1 MIWKTAPCT
10 AGTGRF
16 LRRGIPFPR
25 AKPLPCNFRLCRKAA
40 RVKIGE
46 GGWRRSIRRTL
57 RFRQRRGC
65 HAQIEHLG
73 HGTRRG
79 RYPRPP
85 ACQKPQDGAR
95 RAGALPRVHHPRVRM
110 AGAGG
115 FLRRGKAVP
124 LLPPPGNPHGFQ
136 RGLVGWPWQGAGTPS
151 ARLPKTSWI
160 PQAGRWR
167 IGRRESL
174 QATGT
179 GLQQMALAWAL
190 AAGCKCSW
198 RRKRKLPP
206 GPSLS
211 GEAILRLRA
220 LSAQKLPPQATR
232 WQFFA
237 TALPF
242 GIGETGA
249 GSGAQNHGS
258 ISGMRG
264 KASKRPMP

>member
-1 MIWKTAPCT
+1 MIWKTASRT

-16 LRRGIPFPR
+16 LRRGSPFPK

-124 LLPPPGNPHGFQ
+124 LLPPPGNPH
-136 RGLVGWPWQGAGTPS
+136 VSAGAGGM
-151 ARLPKTSWI
+151 AM
-160 PQAGRWR
+160 AGRR
-167 IGRRESL
+167 HPVRPLAKNLLDTAGRAMADRAPGKPASHGHGLTANGTGMGAGRRL
-174 QATGT
+174 QV
-179 GLQQMALAWAL
+179 QLAQKAEI
-190 AAGCKCSW
+190 AAGPIPIGGGNFAVEGFVSAKNCH
-198 RRKRKLPP
+198 RRQRDGSFLQRRF
-206 GPSLS
+206 
-211 GEAILRLRA
+211 RL
-220 LSAQKLPPQATR
+220 
-232 WQFFA
+232 
-237 TALPF
+237 
-242 GIGETGA
+242 G
-249 GSGAQNHGS
+249 
-258 ISGMRG
+258 
-264 KASKRPMP
+264 

>member
-1 MIWKTAPCT
+1 MERVVGGAVSAGPCGFAKGGAATLKLNIWGMAPGGGDTPVRQLAKSHRMARGGPEPFRAFIIPGCAWRGREGFC
-10 AGTGRF
+10 AG
-16 LRRGIPFPR
+16 
-25 AKPLPCNFRLCRKAA
+25 AKPSPCC
-40 RVKIGE
+40 
-46 GGWRRSIRRTL
+46 
-57 RFRQRRGC
+57 
-65 HAQIEHLG
+65 
-73 HGTRRG
+73 
-79 RYPRPP
+79 
-85 ACQKPQDGAR
+85 
-95 RAGALPRVHHPRVRM
+95 
-110 AGAGG
+110 
-115 FLRRGKAVP
+115 P
-124 LLPPPGNPHGFQ
+124 LLETRMFQ

-220 LSAQKLPPQATR
+220 LSAQKT
-232 WQFFA
+232 A
-237 TALPF
+237 TAGNAMAVF
-242 GIGETGA
+242 CNGASVWDGETGA

-258 ISGMRG
+258 IPGMRG
-264 KASKRPMP
+264 KALKRPNAIGRGFRASQGTGTYIPRMQFGQPYPAPPGT